1 MTDTA
6 TFVPGIE
13 LGPGVWTDRE
23 QLRFGF
29 SRSSGPGGQNVNK
42 VNTKTE
48 LRVSIAALHG
58 MNDRAIA
65 RLRELAGRKITA
77 EGDILLT
84 ADSQRTQES
93 NRRACLEKM
102 RDMIAKALIEPKTR
116 KKSRPSKASKNA
128 ASKPKPPHR
137 GQKTRAVLEIRITK
151 TQHARPPQSPPRR
164 QNQSLITANILFL
177 ASVEP

>member
-1 MTDTA
+1 VYNTGMTATS

-48 LRVSIAALHG
+48 LRVNLASLHG
-58 MNDRAIA
+58 ISDRALA
-65 RLRELAGRKITA
+65 RLRNLAGRRLTP
-77 EGDILLT
+77 DNDLLFT

-93 NRRACLEKM
+93 NRRACLEKL
-102 RDMIAKALIEPKTR
+102 RELIGQALVEPKVR
-116 KKSRPSKASKNA
+116 RKSKPSKAAKKRRLESKKRVGEKKKSRSW
-128 ASKPKPPHR
+128 KP
-137 GQKTRAVLEIRITK
+137 E
-151 TQHARPPQSPPRR
+151 
-164 QNQSLITANILFL
+164 
-177 ASVEP
+177 